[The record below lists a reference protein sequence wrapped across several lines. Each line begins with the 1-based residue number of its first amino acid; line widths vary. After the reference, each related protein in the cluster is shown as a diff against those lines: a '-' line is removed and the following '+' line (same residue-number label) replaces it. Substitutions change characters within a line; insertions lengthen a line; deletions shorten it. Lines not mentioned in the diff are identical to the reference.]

1 MVASLVSPVLVGR
14 GAELQALLTAL
25 DGVMDGR
32 PGTLLVGGEAGVGKS
47 RLISELI
54 ERARAR
60 GARALVG
67 ECVELDGGGIPFAPL
82 VDMLRAL
89 TAELAPEEFEGLL
102 GPARGEIARLVPE
115 LDDGGEA
122 PVSLDRDPGRTLEL
136 VLGMIGRLAAAQPLV
151 LVFEDVQWADS
162 ATLDLIAL
170 LAAGRSSRPLLLV
183 FAVRSDELH
192 RSHPFRRMAARWE
205 QQRTVSRIELERLS
219 DAEVSAQVEAILGH
233 RPEGGLIDVVF
244 ERSEGIPLF
253 VEELLGAVQQGGLDR
268 DFLPPS
274 LRDALL
280 ARAERLPPGAQQILR
295 VASAAGPWVAEELLA
310 TVAELSSDEL
320 YGALRA
326 AVEHQLLVVDP
337 SGRGYGFRHAL
348 ARAAIHDDL
357 LPGERAR
364 LHRLFAEALERRTDA
379 DAATLDATS
388 MLAHHWLAAHD
399 LPRALPASV
408 RAGRAAAAASAPAA
422 AQRHYELAL
431 ELWSQVPDAE
441 HRAGIDHPAL
451 LDAAADAAYRAG
463 AVDRALALV
472 DQGLA
477 EVGYAGALERR
488 ATLLARRAAILR
500 DLSRDEEGLAVL
512 EQAVAL
518 LPPELPSRTGV
529 LVQGALA
536 RALLRVSQM
545 ERAAEIARRALSA
558 AQALGAVEEQLEAQI
573 TIGHA
578 AAYTGDM
585 ELGVKLVTEAAA
597 QAADAGLPWIATRAY
612 VNLSDQL
619 LMHGRYEEAVQTAD
633 RGLAMAEDAGLSRT
647 VGAFLRSNRAEALL
661 RSGRWEEALPALAPG
676 TGATGVFAATV
687 LLLRAE
693 LHALAGRSA
702 AAETDLREVRR
713 ELRDTSAAQFALPT
727 AAVEAELARA
737 SAELSR
743 AQAIIEKA
751 LTRDHGP
758 EDQRYRW
765 PVLSLG
771 ARIVADRAQHARDAH
786 QAVPEDVT
794 QTAAALREE
803 AEATAALTPADRGHR
818 ALVAA
823 EYTRLTGAGETAAWS
838 QAADLCRA
846 MDEAFV
852 LAYALFRLAE
862 ARIVEGAASD
872 AAQPAA
878 EALAIA
884 QSLGAAPLAA
894 EIEALIR
901 RGRLR
906 PQPAAAATTA
916 GPTDTVSA
924 TNPDAAPEDNPF
936 ELTARER
943 EVLALVAA
951 GHSNGEI
958 AEQLFI
964 SRKTASVHVSNIL
977 GKLGVATRL
986 QAAAV
991 AHRRGLVETSADA

>member
-1 MVASLVSPVLVGR
+1 
-14 GAELQALLTAL
+14 
-25 DGVMDGR
+25 
-32 PGTLLVGGEAGVGKS
+32 
-47 RLISELI
+47 
-54 ERARAR
+54 
-60 GARALVG
+60 
-67 ECVELDGGGIPFAPL
+67 
-82 VDMLRAL
+82 
-89 TAELAPEEFEGLL
+89 
-102 GPARGEIARLVPE
+102 
-115 LDDGGEA
+115 
-122 PVSLDRDPGRTLEL
+122 
-136 VLGMIGRLAAAQPLV
+136 MIGRLAAAQPLV

-170 LAAGRSSRPLLLV
+170 LAAGRSSRPLMLV

-205 QQRTVSRIELERLS
+205 QQRTITRIELERLS
-219 DAEVSAQVEAILGH
+219 DAEVSAQVAAILGQ
-233 RPEGGLIDVVF
+233 RPEIELIDVVF

-253 VEELLGAVQQGGLDR
+253 VEELLGAVRQGGIDR

-280 ARAERLPPGAQQILR
+280 ARAERLPSGAQQILR
-295 VASAAGPWVAEELLA
+295 VASAAGPWVTEELLA
-310 TVAELSSDEL
+310 TVAELPPDEL
-320 YGALRA
+320 YAALRA
-326 AVEHQLLVVDP
+326 AVEQQLLVVDP

-431 ELWSQVPDAE
+431 ELWGQVPDAE
-441 HRAGIDHPAL
+441 QRAGIDHPAL
-451 LDAAADAAYRAG
+451 LESAGEAAYRAG

-488 ATLLARRAAILR
+488 ATLLATRAAILR
-500 DLSRDEEGLAVL
+500 DLGRDEEGLAVL
-512 EQAVAL
+512 EQAAAL
-518 LPPELPSRTGV
+518 LPRDLPSRAGV
-529 LVQGALA
+529 LVQVALA
-536 RALLRVSQM
+536 RSLLRVSRM
-545 ERAAEIARRALSA
+545 ERGGEVAREALSA
-558 AQALGAVEEQLEAQI
+558 ARALGAIEEQLDAQI
-573 TIGHA
+573 SVGHA
-578 AAYTGDM
+578 AAHGGDVEQGL
-585 ELGVKLVTEAAA
+585 ELVADAAA
-597 QAADAGLPWIATRAY
+597 AAARAGLPWLATRAY
-612 VNLSDQL
+612 VNLSDEM
-619 LMHGRYEEAVQTAD
+619 LMLGRYDEAAQTAA
-633 RGLAMAEDAGLSRT
+633 RGIEMAEQAGLTRT
-647 VGAFLRSNRAEALL
+647 IGAFLRGNRAEALL
-661 RSGRWEEALPALAPG
+661 RSGRWEETLSAATPPPG
-676 TGATGVFAATV
+676 STGVFAAAA

-693 LHALAGRSA
+693 LHALSGRRGP
-702 AAETDLREVRR
+702 AEADLRETRR
-713 ELRDTSAAQFALPT
+713 ELRNTSAAQFALPV

-737 SAELSR
+737 DGELPD
-743 AQAIIEKA
+743 AQQIIERA
-751 LTRDHGP
+751 LRREDAQ

-765 PVLSLG
+765 PLLSLG
-771 ARIVADRAQHARDAH
+771 ARIATDRAQHARDAH
-786 QAVPEDVT
+786 QAVPEDVARS
-794 QTAAALREE
+794 AAALREE
-803 AEATAALTPADRGHR
+803 AEATVALTLADRGHR

-823 EYTRLTGAGETAAWS
+823 ESARLTGAGEAAGWTE
-838 QAADLCRA
+838 AVDRCRA
-846 MDEAFV
+846 MSEPFV

-862 ARIVEGAASD
+862 AHAAPGAASD

-878 EALAIA
+878 EALGIA

-894 EIEALIR
+894 EIDALIR
-901 RGRLR
+901 RARLSPR
-906 PQPAAAATTA
+906 
-916 GPTDTVSA
+916 
-924 TNPDAAPEDNPF
+924 PDAAADATAPTTRDTPGPPPSIPQDNPF
-936 ELTARER
+936 ALTAREQ

-951 GHSNGEI
+951 GHSNGQI

-977 GKLGVATRL
+977 GKLGVGTRL